1 MPKHKSSKLC
11 EAALFRD
18 MEPARARY
26 KNYVTDQRYHNA
38 VDGTINKMGN
48 LFVQIRIVF
57 STVGTLHRGGKQ
69 ACHKSFQDRELPR
82 EVR

>member
-1 MPKHKSSKLC
+1 MPKHESSEPR
-11 EAALFRD
+11 EAALSRD

-38 VDGTINKMGN
+38 VDGTRNEMGN

-57 STVGTLHRGGKQ
+57 STVGTLQRGGKQ
-69 ACHKSFQDRELPR
+69 VGSRLR
-82 EVR
+82 

>member
-1 MPKHKSSKLC
+1 MPKHESSEPR
-11 EAALFRD
+11 EAALSRD

-38 VDGTINKMGN
+38 VNGTRNEMRN

-57 STVGTLHRGGKQ
+57 STIGTLRKEGKR
-69 ACHKSFQDRELPR
+69 SMS
-82 EVR
+82 